1 MERILQFS
9 TNYVDTKQGLDIIE
23 SSVALTKESMNYS
36 KQNILTLK
44 KTVI

>member
-23 SSVALTKESMNYS
+23 SSVAL
-36 KQNILTLK
+36 QK
-44 KTVI
+44 KV